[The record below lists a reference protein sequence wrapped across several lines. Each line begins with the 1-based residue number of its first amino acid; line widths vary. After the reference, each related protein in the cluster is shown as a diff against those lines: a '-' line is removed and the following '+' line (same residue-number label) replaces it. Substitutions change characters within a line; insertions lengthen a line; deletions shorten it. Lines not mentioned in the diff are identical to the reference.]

1 MHKYSKRGT
10 YFIDIYLTYN
20 YISIYI
26 SLYRDLIIYLAVLC
40 FEILKRKPQKMVQ
53 KGSWFVSHM
62 QGLN

>member
-1 MHKYSKRGT
+1 MHKYSKGVS

-20 YISIYI
+20 
-26 SLYRDLIIYLAVLC
+26 LYRDLIIYLAVLC